1 MKVGFV
7 ALVGRSNTGKSTLL
21 NSLVGSK
28 IAITTPK
35 PQTTRQAIQ
44 GVYHSNEGQI
54 VFVDT
59 PGVFRKRRDTMT
71 SRMNQ
76 AARGAL
82 EGIDLILYVVDPTRA
97 IGEEE
102 EDILKLIADVK
113 APKLLVINKIDEP
126 RPKYL
131 EDYRALSSDFAAT
144 VEISALKGTHLKS
157 LTKEI
162 FERLPEG
169 EAVYPE
175 HQITNLDNKTWY
187 SELIREK
194 LFLSLHQ
201 EVPYTVAVE
210 IDEIERRPSKPKPGK
225 SGGNGRARVKP
236 DGHAAG
242 REILYIRARILT
254 DNDQHKR
261 MIIGAGGAM
270 IRKVGTMTRKEL
282 EHIHGDPVYLELEVV
297 TDPHWPER
305 LQ

>member
-21 NSLVGSK
+21 NALVGSK

-54 VFVDT
+54 IFVDT
-59 PGVFRKRRDTMT
+59 PGLFRKRRDTMT
-71 SRMNQ
+71 NRMNQ

-82 EGIDLILYVVDPTRA
+82 EGVDLVLYVVDPTRA

-102 EDILKLIADVK
+102 EDILKMIEDVK
-113 APKLLVINKIDEP
+113 SPKLLVINKIDEP
-126 RPKYL
+126 KPKYL
-131 EDYRALSSDFAAT
+131 EDYRALSTDFAGT
-144 VEISALKGTHLKS
+144 VEVSALKGTHLKT
-157 LTKEI
+157 LAKEI
-162 FERLPEG
+162 FARLPEG

-210 IDEIERRPSKPKPGK
+210 IDEIGNRPSKRGK
-225 SGGNGRARVKP
+225 
-236 DGHAAG
+236 DT
-242 REILYIRARILT
+242 LYVRARILT

-282 EHIHGDPVYLELEVV
+282 EHIHGNPVYLELEVV

>member
-21 NSLVGSK
+21 NALVGSK

-44 GVYHSNEGQI
+44 GVYHSDEGQI
-54 VFVDT
+54 IFVDT

-71 SRMNQ
+71 NRMNQ

-82 EGIDLILYVVDPTRA
+82 EGVDLILYVVDPTRA

-102 EDILKLIADVK
+102 EDILKLIESVK
-113 APKLLVINKIDEP
+113 SPKLLVINKIDEP

-131 EDYRALSSDFAAT
+131 EDYRALSSDFVTT
-144 VEISALKGTHLKS
+144 VEISALKGTHLKT

-162 FERLPEG
+162 FARLPEG
-169 EAVYPE
+169 EPVYPE

-210 IDEIERRPSKPKPGK
+210 IDEIEKRPSKGSP
-225 SGGNGRARVKP
+225 VKP
-236 DGHAAG
+236 DSKGKV
-242 REILYIRARILT
+242 REILYIKARNLT
-254 DNDQHKR
+254 DSDQHKR

>member
-21 NSLVGSK
+21 NALVGSK

-71 SRMNQ
+71 NRMNQ

-102 EDILKLIADVK
+102 EDILKLIEDVK
-113 APKLLVINKIDEP
+113 ALKLLVINKIDEP

-144 VEISALKGTHLKS
+144 VEISALKGTHLKT

-162 FERLPEG
+162 FARLPEG

-210 IDEIERRPSKPKPGK
+210 IDEIERRPSNPKPGK
-225 SGGNGRARVKP
+225 TGGKGKA
-236 DGHAAG
+236 

>member
-21 NSLVGSK
+21 NALVGSK

-54 VFVDT
+54 IFVDT
-59 PGVFRKRRDTMT
+59 PGVFRKRRDALTN
-71 SRMNQ
+71 RMNQ

-82 EGIDLILYVVDPTRA
+82 EGVDLVLYVVDPTRA

-102 EDILKLIADVK
+102 EDIMDLVRDVK
-113 APKLLVINKIDEP
+113 SQKILVINKIDEP
-126 RPKYL
+126 RPKYI
-131 EDYRALSSDFAAT
+131 EDYRALSSDFAVT
-144 VEISALKGTHLKS
+144 VEISALKGTHLKT
-157 LTKEI
+157 LTKEV
-162 FERLPEG
+162 FSRLPEG

-194 LFLSLHQ
+194 LFMALHQ

-210 IDEIERRPSKPKPGK
+210 IDEIEKRPTKRGGK
-225 SGGNGRARVKP
+225 
-236 DGHAAG
+236 
-242 REILYIRARILT
+242 EMLYIKARILT
-254 DNDQHKR
+254 DSDQHKR
-261 MIIGAGGAM
+261 MIIGAGGQK
-270 IRKVGTMTRKEL
+270 IRDVGTATRKEL
-282 EHIHGDPVYLELEVV
+282 EHIQGEPVFLDLEVV

-305 LQ
+305 MQ

>member
-1 MKVGFV
+1 MPMKVGFV

-21 NSLVGSK
+21 NALVGSK

-59 PGVFRKRRDTMT
+59 PGVFRKRRDALTN
-71 SRMNQ
+71 RMNA

-82 EGIDLILYVVDPTRA
+82 EGVDLVLYVVDPTRA

-102 EDILKLIADVK
+102 EDIMDLVRK
-113 APKLLVINKIDEP
+113 AKPQKILVINKIDEP
-126 RPKYL
+126 RPKYI
-131 EDYRALSSDFAAT
+131 EDYRALSGDFAAT
-144 VEISALKGTHLKS
+144 VEVSALKGTHLKT
-157 LTKEI
+157 LVKET
-162 FERLPEG
+162 FARLPEG

-175 HQITNLDNKTWY
+175 HQITNLDNRTWY

-194 LFLSLHQ
+194 LFMALHQ

-210 IDEIERRPSKPKPGK
+210 IDEIEKRPSKPKPG
-225 SGGNGRARVKP
+225 SSGRAQ
-236 DGHAAG
+236 D

-254 DNDQHKR
+254 DDDQHKR
-261 MIIGAGGAM
+261 MIIGAGGRK
-270 IRKVGTMTRKEL
+270 IRDVGTAVRKEL
-282 EHIHGDPVYLELEVV
+282 EHIHGEPVYLELEVV

-305 LQ
+305 MA